1 MTTPFQQWLK
11 FADED
16 AKREA
21 SEYRHHYP
29 VEQITYAIPSEP
41 WERNSI
47 DWSERRRI
55 KIVCGCNEHFAY
67 TYGSEGHR

>member
-1 MTTPFQQWLK
+1 MTTPFQRWLK

-21 SEYRHHYP
+21 SAYRHHYP
-29 VEQITYAIPSEP
+29 IEQIVLTTVNYYTYRDSEVVDG
-41 WERNSI
+41 RY
-47 DWSERRRI
+47 I

-67 TYGSEGHR
+67 TYGEGEHR

>member
-21 SEYRHHYP
+21 SAYRHHYP
-29 VEQITYAIPSEP
+29 VEQIVYGSEDRGGKTF
-41 WERNSI
+41 WLRKI
-47 DWSERRRI
+47 Q
-55 KIVCGCNEHFAY
+55 IVCGCNEHFAY
-67 TYGSEGHR
+67 AYGEGEHR

>member
-21 SEYRHHYP
+21 SAYRHHFP
-29 VEQITYAIPSEP
+29 VEQIVYAYRD
-41 WERNSI
+41 ERWPDQDEKYI
-47 DWSERRRI
+47 R
-55 KIVCGCNEHFAY
+55 IVCGCNPVFVYIYGEGEH
-67 TYGSEGHR
+67 R